1 MKEKDFTKPVRILVK
16 DINNVKIIYEINVKM
31 TNNYKLRGNGIVR
44 DFINNE
50 ILIVNFD
57 TKNIIINDLD
67 HLEVFID
74 KDEFIINKKSK
85 EEILSKDVIR
95 AIFNNILKSENN
107 IEFLADKINQK
118 MILEKIEI
126 LGIRDQGAD
135 PECWVY
141 ALSELI
147 YMTNS
152 RIYGRK
158 IKTFK
163 QIYDSIIRKYSKY
176 GKTDEDIEKI
186 MTQELPKYNFKYSK
200 IEDDNEIKSYLKN
213 GIQCLFT
220 HKGNNR
226 QTNLQ
231 KNRET

>member
-1 MKEKDFTKPVRILVK
+1 
-16 DINNVKIIYEINVKM
+16 
-31 TNNYKLRGNGIVR
+31 
-44 DFINNE
+44 
-50 ILIVNFD
+50 
-57 TKNIIINDLD
+57 
-67 HLEVFID
+67 
-74 KDEFIINKKSK
+74 
-85 EEILSKDVIR
+85 
-95 AIFNNILKSENN
+95 
-107 IEFLADKINQK
+107 
-118 MILEKIEI
+118 
-126 LGIRDQGAD
+126 
-135 PECWVY
+135 
-141 ALSELI
+141 
-147 YMTNS
+147 MTNS
-152 RIYGRK
+152 RIYGRE

-163 QIYDSIIRKYSKY
+163 QIYESIIRKYSKY